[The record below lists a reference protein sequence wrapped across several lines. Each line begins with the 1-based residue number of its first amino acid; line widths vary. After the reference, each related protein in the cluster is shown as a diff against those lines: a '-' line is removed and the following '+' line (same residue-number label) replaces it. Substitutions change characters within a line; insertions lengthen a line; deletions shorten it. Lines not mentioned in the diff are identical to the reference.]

1 MQQILIL
8 PDVHGRA
15 FYKPVLE
22 DKESKIVFLGDYLD
36 PYPNEGVSVEEAIAN
51 LEEILEFKK
60 QNKDRVVLLL
70 GNHDCGYIWPDVCE
84 SRRSYKY
91 YNDIKAMF
99 KNDMDLFDLAFEWKA
114 NKKRYLLSHAGV
126 HKVWF
131 DFVHDITSGKF
142 PENYDNVA
150 NYLNNLLR
158 IDDSKLSDFLGV
170 YSYYR
175 GWGGAP
181 FGSCVWAD
189 VREWSDENN
198 IKDDKVLPY
207 YQIFGHTQ
215 LIKDPIIKDRFACI
229 DCRKIFTLEE
239 IENGKN

>member
-1 MQQILIL
+1 MENLIIL

-22 DKESKIVFLGDYLD
+22 DKDSKIVFLGDYLD
-36 PYPNEGVSVEEAIAN
+36 PYPNEEISVEEAMVN

-60 QNKDRVVLLL
+60 QNKDRVILLL
-70 GNHDCGYIWPDVCE
+70 GNHDCGYIWPNVCE
-84 SRRSYKY
+84 SRRSLKY
-91 YNDIKAMF
+91 FNDIKAMF
-99 KNDMDLFDLAFEWKA
+99 KNDMNLFDLAFEWKTDE
-114 NKKRYLLSHAGV
+114 KTYLLSHAGV
-126 HKVWF
+126 HKIWF
-131 DFVHDITSGKF
+131 DFVHDTVSGEFSKT
-142 PENYDNVA
+142 YDNIA
-150 NYLNNLLR
+150 NYLNNLLHT
-158 IDDSKLSDFLGV
+158 DDSRLSDFLGV

-175 GWGGAP
+175 GWFGEP

-189 VREWSDENN
+189 VQEWFDEINVEG
-198 IKDDKVLPY
+198 DKMLPY

-215 LIKDPIIKDRFACI
+215 LVKNPIIQDRFACI